1 MIKVYG
7 IKNCDSV
14 RKTLK
19 FLGNNDISF
28 QFIDYRDTPISAEKL
43 TDWIAKVGLEK
54 LINKRSKTYKELTH
68 KTLNNQIILEH
79 ITLIKR
85 PVIETNQNVI
95 VGFDEQTLQK
105 L

>member
-19 FLGNNDISF
+19 FLGNNDIGF

-54 LINKRSKTYKELTH
+54 LINTRSKTYKQLTD
-68 KTLNNQIILEH
+68 KTLNNQVILEN

-85 PVIETNQNVI
+85 PVIETNNNI
-95 VGFDEQTLQK
+95 IIGFDEQTLQE